1 MKNFYIILLSAIV
14 FVVLDF
20 IYLNLISGF
29 FKSQIETIQKS
40 SLELDIL
47 ATIFCYLF
55 LVFGLNYFILSQKK
69 SILDAFLLGLVIYA
83 VYEFTN
89 KGLFT
94 KWNYSTVII
103 DTLWGGVLFA
113 LTTYIVY
120 TFSN

>member
-1 MKNFYIILLSAIV
+1 MKNFSIILLSAIV

-40 SLELDIL
+40 PLQLDMV

-94 KWNYSTVII
+94 KWNYSTVIL

-120 TFSN
+120 TFTN